1 MKLEILSDNEIN
13 VFSSSEDDTFALGK
27 SVATILA
34 GGTVLYLNGDL
45 GAGKTLFTRGLGSQL
60 GIERVKS
67 PSFIIVAEHN
77 KGKLPLV
84 HVDLYRLTT
93 EEEVA
98 ELDLPYYLEQGA
110 LLVIEWSERWI
121 NRPLEFPSIEFN
133 FKKSDENENV
143 RCINIK
149 SEEIGYISSLL
160 KKLND
165 K

>member
-1 MKLEILSDNEIN
+1 MKSEILSDNEIN
-13 VFSSSEDDTFALGK
+13 VYSSSEEDTFALGK
-27 SVATILA
+27 SVASVLY

-45 GAGKTLFTRGLGSQL
+45 GAGKTQFTRGLGSQL

-93 EEEVA
+93 EDEVA

-110 LLVIEWSERWI
+110 LLVIEWPERWR
-121 NRPLEFPSIEFN
+121 NRPTEFPSVELC
-133 FKKSDENENV
+133 FKKSEENENE

-149 SEEIGYISSLL
+149 SEETEYISTLL
-160 KKLND
+160 RLLNE
-165 K
+165 